1 VVPTAGPVVSTAV
14 LVSAWTAVV
23 AGVRVVVAM
32 RMAASPAISAFAPLV
47 AVSTLAAAVAAAAC
61 PASAAPA
68 PAPAPE
74 KAAALAVAGPAAGGE
89 LWPYWVA
96 MAAVSL
102 PVAVVGSSVA
112 AAVQAVSF
120 FFGADRIAAGC
131 RVQGYAVFRDLGRYL
146 LRELDSRVALVP
158 RYVRAQSAEV
168 EAGLARVVGVR
179 AVVAARQTAAA
190 MVEVAEGV
198 GEVSGMG
205 GVAAHLGGLG
215 EVV

>member
-1 VVPTAGPVVSTAV
+1 MVPTAGPVVSTAV

-61 PASAAPA
+61 PASAA